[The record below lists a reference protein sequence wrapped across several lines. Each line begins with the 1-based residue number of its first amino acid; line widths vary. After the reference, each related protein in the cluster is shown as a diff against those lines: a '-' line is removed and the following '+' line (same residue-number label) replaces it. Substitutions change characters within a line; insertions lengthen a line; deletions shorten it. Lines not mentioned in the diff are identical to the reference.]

1 MFVVLLRFSTHKTQ
15 APEHRAAHREWIRKG
30 VDEGIFLLVGS
41 IRAGQGGA
49 ILAAGLSSEAL
60 QARVNEDPFVVH
72 DIVKAEIVD
81 IDPNITSPELA
92 FLAN

>member
-1 MFVVLLRFSTHKTQ
+1 MYVVLLRFSANKAR
-15 APEHRAAHREWIRKG
+15 APEHMAAHREWIKKG
-30 VDEGIFLLVGS
+30 VDEGVFLLVGS
-41 IRAGQGGA
+41 IRVGQGGA
-49 ILAAGLSSEAL
+49 ILAVAPSPEAL
-60 QARVNEDPFVVH
+60 QARIDEDPFVVH